1 MFLKKFCKLISFAA
15 LPSSHSANQ
24 RISGRPVKRPRRFS
38 SSSESAP
45 SPERSPSPIAIIS
58 DSEDN
63 DSIAENDSGTDR
75 SSDFNPFYSGSDSD
89 DGEFLINLSYLKIKY
104 L

>member
-1 MFLKKFCKLISFAA
+1 MKLFHKLICFLAQQ
-15 LPSSHSANQ
+15 SSNSANQ
-24 RISGRPVKRPRRFS
+24 RISGRAVKRPRRYS

-58 DSEDN
+58 DSEDA
-63 DSIAENDSGTDR
+63 DSVAENDSGTDR

-89 DGEFLINLSYLKIKY
+89 DGEYQICFIYSIIEYS
-104 L
+104 